1 MLLRLFA
8 IFLFCALNAFAIL
21 PEGFVY
27 LEDVDSTIQT
37 SLRYNSRYNFVG
49 RKINGYTSNRA
60 IMTKEAAFAL
70 KKINEEL
77 KQDGFELVIY
87 DAYRPQKAVD
97 DFARWSKT
105 PEDISKKLYYPS
117 IEKEDIFKR
126 GFVAYKSSHSRGS
139 TVDITIIEE
148 GRKVCNIKEEKRGKY
163 IYLNDCTIDMGM
175 HWDFF
180 GKESHFQTN
189 LVSAEYNAKRRYL
202 NSKMLKYGFK
212 VAQGEWWHFTLQEEP
227 FPNKYCDF

>member
-1 MLLRLFA
+1 MDEQNNTAPPWSEAPPWAKWRA
-8 IFLFCALNAFAIL
+8 QD
-21 PEGFVY
+21 
-27 LEDVDSTIQT
+27 EDGSWFWY
-37 SLRYNSRYNFVG
+37 SE
-49 RKINGYTSNRA
+49 K
-60 IMTKEAAFAL
+60 
-70 KKINEEL
+70 
-77 KQDGFELVIY
+77 
-87 DAYRPQKAVD
+87 P
-97 DFARWSKT
+97 
-105 PEDISKKLYYPS
+105 

-227 FPNKYCDF
+227 FPNKYFDF